1 MSTASRVFKNTWYLY
16 AKMALTVFISLY
28 STRLIL
34 ASLGEIDFGI
44 FNVIGGSIALLGFI
58 NSTMAN
64 ATQRFMSYAEGEG
77 IVENQ
82 KRIFN
87 ISFVLH
93 IAIAVLTVV
102 ILLAFMPLLFDRILN
117 IAPHRVFAAKVVYFS
132 FVFSTAL
139 TITNVPYD
147 ATLNA
152 HENMLYYSVIGVV
165 ESLLRLAIAFACVY
179 APTDKLILYGV
190 LMAAIPVVT
199 LTVMKVY
206 CHKHYAECVVRPRQ
220 YWDWQIVKKIASFS
234 GWNFLT
240 AISSMGTVQG
250 LSLVLNHFFGAALN
264 AAQGIATQVNGQ
276 LSSFSTNMMKALNP
290 VIVKKTAQGDQE
302 SLNAATFAGC
312 KFSALLIMCFALPC
326 MLEMPYILRIWLKQV
341 PAWACMFC
349 VLQLVYTIIAQSAA
363 TASTAVYGSGKIKW
377 YAIWKSLMNI
387 LPIFVT
393 SLCYWMGMN
402 AAWQYIPMIVFMG
415 VGGNVAIV
423 YYAHR
428 LCGLPI
434 DGYMRQV
441 VWPLIATTVIM
452 LVCGIIPILTM
463 PSDFVR
469 LICTCCAT
477 SLGVLLSTL
486 FVLLSPQEKD
496 TVLRL
501 LHLRK

>member
-1 MSTASRVFKNTWYLY
+1 M
-16 AKMALTVFISLY
+16 FISLY

-34 ASLGEIDFGI
+34 ASLGEVDFGI

-77 IVENQ
+77 IIENQ

-93 IAIAVLTVV
+93 LAIALLTV
-102 ILLAFMPLLFDRILN
+102 ILLLAFMPLLFDKILN
-117 IAPHRVFAAKVVYFS
+117 IDAHRVFAAKVVYYS

-139 TITNVPYD
+139 TIANVPYD

-179 APTDKLILYGV
+179 AVTDKLILYGV

-199 LTVMKVY
+199 LTVMKIY
-206 CHKHYAECVVRPRQ
+206 CHRHYKECTLQPRR
-220 YWDWQIVKKIASFS
+220 YWDWDIVKRIASFS

-240 AISSMGTVQG
+240 AVSSLGTVQG

-276 LSSFSTNMMKALNP
+276 LSAFSTNMMKALNP

-312 KFSALLIMCFALPC
+312 KFSSILILIFAVPC
-326 MLEMPYILRIWLKQV
+326 MLEMPYILGVWLKTV
-341 PAWACMFC
+341 PPWACMFC
-349 VLQLVYTIIAQSAA
+349 VLQLIYTIIAQSAA
-363 TASTAVYGSGKIKW
+363 SASTAVYGSGKIKW
-377 YAIWKSLMNI
+377 YAIWKSMMNL
-387 LPIFVT
+387 LPILVT
-393 SLCYWMGMN
+393 ALCYWAGMS
-402 AAWQYIPMIVFMG
+402 AAWQYIPMIIFMG

-423 YYAHR
+423 YYAHV

-434 DGYMRQV
+434 DGYMRRV
-441 VWPLIATTVIM
+441 VWPVVGVAVVMTII
-452 LVCGIIPILTM
+452 GILPVLLL
-463 PSDFVR
+463 PSNLAR
-469 LICTCCAT
+469 LIITGCFT
-477 SLGVLLSTL
+477 SLGMLISMWLIGLSRSEKNTI
-486 FVLLSPQEKD
+486 LS
-496 TVLRL
+496 L
-501 LHLRK
+501 LHLNIKGGGGV